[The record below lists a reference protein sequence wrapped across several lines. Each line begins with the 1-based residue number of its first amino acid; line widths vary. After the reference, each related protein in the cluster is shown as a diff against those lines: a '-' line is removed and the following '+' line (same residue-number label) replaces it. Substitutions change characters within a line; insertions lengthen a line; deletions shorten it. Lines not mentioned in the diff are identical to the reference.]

1 MTDVLT
7 LHQISLT
14 IRGKTL
20 LKDINLSIPKGS
32 FITLAGPSGAGKSTI
47 LKICARLLT
56 PSSGKLLYN
65 ERDAFLIP
73 PQDYRRHVSYCFQQ
87 PVLFGETVADNLNF
101 PFQIRNQAPDQERQH
116 ALLDQINL
124 PADYLSK
131 NIASLSGG
139 EKQRIALIRN
149 LMFEP
154 DVLLLDEVTTGL
166 DAENKQI
173 VHRLIDNYR
182 QKGTILAITHDQEEL
197 AQAEKIVTIKGGQIH
212 E

>member
-87 PVLFGETVADNLNF
+87 PVLFGETVASRF
-101 PFQIRNQAPDQERQH
+101 AIK
-116 ALLDQINL
+116 
-124 PADYLSK
+124 YLIK
-131 NIASLSGG
+131 
-139 EKQRIALIRN
+139 
-149 LMFEP
+149 
-154 DVLLLDEVTTGL
+154 
-166 DAENKQI
+166 
-173 VHRLIDNYR
+173 
-182 QKGTILAITHDQEEL
+182 KGNTHF
-197 AQAEKIVTIKGGQIH
+197 
-212 E
+212 